1 MAKEEFLSIR
11 IIKIKAYRNHPKLI
25 WAPAPQVFNLKLNK
39 HLWLVSVGDAS
50 WLNFNSSPYQRGPT
64 RVSGRGLICGKKTFN
79 SRSSVRALQA
89 SGKKNCQKTTKN
101 NTHPHPP
108 HPTPKTSK
116 PWSTDL
122 NRRGNASWHCK
133 TESRSWH
140 HELSQLQGGKRQEEF
155 VQAEEIWRWKYI
167 AHLEFVLSA
176 TRGFFNGKNTSP
188 SCVLRRPR

>member
-50 WLNFNSSPYQRGPT
+50 WLNFHSSPYQRGPT

-89 SGKKNCQKTTKN
+89 SGKRNCQKTTKN
-101 NTHPHPP
+101 NTSYPSPPP
-108 HPTPKTSK
+108 HSPPKPQNPDPQTSTGGEMPPDTAK
-116 PWSTDL
+116 QRAGLGIMNFHSSREESGRKSLYRLRKYGDESTL
-122 NRRGNASWHCK
+122 
-133 TESRSWH
+133 
-140 HELSQLQGGKRQEEF
+140 L
-155 VQAEEIWRWKYI
+155 I
-167 AHLEFVLSA
+167 
-176 TRGFFNGKNTSP
+176 
-188 SCVLRRPR
+188 